1 MLAKNL
7 IDDQIEKFYIDF
19 GHEGGGVGKPWS
31 LWPLFWGKPMEKRKD
46 FFDRQ
51 AFSWD
56 KELGGEDRTH
66 KAEEVVRW
74 FRLTQN
80 HSVLDVGTGTGILL
94 PFIKEVI
101 GTRGRLIAI
110 DFSHKML
117 KKAKIRESA
126 GEKFLINASVESIP
140 LRSDQF
146 DRVICFSAFP
156 HFPNKVR
163 ALLEMVRVLK
173 SEGRLFIAHL
183 HSVEE
188 INHYHQQVGGAVAH
202 DLLPHPDRIR
212 DLMNKSGLCDVS
224 IINQPGKFLAQGEK
238 I

>member
-1 MLAKNL
+1 
-7 IDDQIEKFYIDF
+7 
-19 GHEGGGVGKPWS
+19 
-31 LWPLFWGKPMEKRKD
+31 MEKRKD
-46 FFDRQ
+46 FFDRH

-56 KELGGEDRTH
+56 KDLSKEDRTR
-66 KAEEVVRW
+66 KAEEIVRW

-80 HSVLDVGTGTGILL
+80 QSVLDVGTGTGILL
-94 PFIKEVI
+94 PFIREGI
-101 GTRGRLIAI
+101 GAKGQLLAI

-117 KKAKIRESA
+117 EQAKIRESA
-126 GEKFLINASVESIP
+126 GEKCLINASVESIP

-146 DRVICFSAFP
+146 DRVTCFSAFP
-156 HFPNKVR
+156 HFSNKAR

-188 INHYHQQVGGAVAH
+188 INQFHQQVGGAVAH